1 MPVLNE
7 NYMSDC
13 PTWLFDMIHFQISTD
28 SLTHS
33 KHRSQG
39 TNKEVMNQIPA
50 LRDCYDP
57 TRVVVVF
64 LSEKKLLSR
73 TT

>member
-1 MPVLNE
+1 MEVYCLAV
-7 NYMSDC
+7 Y
-13 PTWLFDMIHFQISTD
+13 DMIPFHISTNI
-28 SLTHS
+28 LTHFR
-33 KHRSQG
+33 HISQIY
-39 TNKEVMNQIPA
+39 KEIYESGVKAQTF
-50 LRDCYDP
+50 YDP